1 MRSNEERIKQLNKR
15 VIELKRQRDLI
26 VMTVCGAASSVLC
39 LVLGAVIT
47 LIGEPTTGY
56 AEVEYAGAALANGS
70 IAGGYVLVAL
80 IAFMLGILL
89 TVFIKKYQDYISSRN
104 KEGSDG

>member
-1 MRSNEERIKQLNKR
+1 MRSNEEHIKQLNKR
-15 VIELKRQRDLI
+15 VIELKRQRDLV
-26 VMTVCGAASSVLC
+26 VMSVCGAVSSILC
-39 LVLGAVIT
+39 VVLGAVIT

-70 IAGGYVLVAL
+70 IAGGYILVAL

-89 TVFIKKYQDYISSRN
+89 TVFIKRYQDYISSRN
-104 KEGSDG
+104 SEGSDG